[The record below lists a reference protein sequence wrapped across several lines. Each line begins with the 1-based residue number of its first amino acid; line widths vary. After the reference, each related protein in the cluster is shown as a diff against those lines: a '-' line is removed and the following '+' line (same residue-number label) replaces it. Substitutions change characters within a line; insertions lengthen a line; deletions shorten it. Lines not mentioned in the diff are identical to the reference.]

1 MTQSDKQRVKPVNDT
16 IKRLPPL
23 RGRKSDQLAKHRDV
37 AAGAEMRAHASS
49 WFAALRTSGRFR
61 TISRTVSC
69 RCRITVGIARLLAL
83 SGLSCRRL
91 CGDHTMA
98 YTILRGG
105 RVLDIAAGTAD
116 PADILIED
124 DTIHEIG
131 PPGCAAP
138 DEAVEIAAAHLL
150 LHPGLVNAH
159 THGHGNLAKGMGDR
173 WTLELLLTAAPW
185 ITGNRSLDDRYL
197 STQLGA
203 VEMVMKGC
211 TACYDLSFE
220 WPLPTAEGLALA
232 AQAYADVGMR
242 AVVAPMVADRSFYE
256 AIPGLIDAMPP
267 ALRTQVA
274 ELRLPPAE
282 ATLAAIRSA
291 LVGWS
296 FDRDRVRPAIAPTIP
311 HHCSDGFILGCADL
325 AREFGIGLH
334 SHVAESKVQAV
345 TGIRLY
351 GQTQTAHLDAL
362 GVLGPHFT
370 VAHGVWLDND
380 DMTRLGDHGASVA
393 HNPGSNMRLGGGLA
407 DSRAMLDRRVNLGI
421 GTDGANCSD
430 NQNMYEA
437 MRLASFVSKARGSD
451 WRRWLSTREAALA
464 VTVGSARALGFE
476 GRIGT
481 LAPGYKADIV
491 MLDLDHPNWMPLN
504 DPINQLVHSEDG
516 NAVASV
522 MIGGRLVVDNRR
534 VTAVDLNQLG
544 KRVEA

>member
-1 MTQSDKQRVKPVNDT
+1 MT
-16 IKRLPPL
+16 
-23 RGRKSDQLAKHRDV
+23 H
-37 AAGAEMRAHASS
+37 
-49 WFAALRTSGRFR
+49 
-61 TISRTVSC
+61 
-69 RCRITVGIARLLAL
+69 
-83 SGLSCRRL
+83 
-91 CGDHTMA
+91 
-98 YTILRGG
+98 TILRGG
-105 RVLDIAAGTAD
+105 RVLDIAAGTAEF
-116 PADILIED
+116 ADVLIEG
-124 DTIHEIG
+124 DTIRQIG
-131 PPGCAAP
+131 APGCPAP
-138 DEAVEIAAAHLL
+138 EGAVEIPAARRL

-185 ITGNRSLDDRYL
+185 ITGNRNLDDRYL

-256 AIPGLIDAMPP
+256 AIPGLIEAMPR
-267 ALRTQVA
+267 ALQARVA

-282 ATLAAIRSA
+282 LTLAAIRTA
-291 LVGWS
+291 LAGWPL
-296 FDRDRVRPAIAPTIP
+296 DRDLVRPAVAPTIP

-325 AREFGIGLH
+325 AREFGVGLH

-351 GQTQTAHLDAL
+351 GRTQTAHLDAL

-380 DMTRLGDHGASVA
+380 DMARLGDHGASVA

-437 MRLASFVSKARGSD
+437 MRLASFVSKVRGSD

-464 VTVGSARALGFE
+464 ATEGSARALGFDGQI
-476 GRIGT
+476 GR
-481 LAPGYKADIV
+481 LRPGYKADIV
-491 MLDLDHPNWMPLN
+491 MLDLDHPNWLPLN
-504 DPINQLVHSEDG
+504 DPVNQLVHTEDG
-516 NAVASV
+516 GAVTSV
-522 MIGGRLVVDNRR
+522 MIGGRLVIDNRR
-534 VTAVDLNQLG
+534 VVTVDLNGLRN
-544 KRVEA
+544 RVEAARDRLAAANADNRRLYETLAPVVGSHCPGLARAPYHIDRYGARSD